1 MAHSRQILYLMQ
13 RPAGKAREH
22 EHHVLCMYI
31 HRTARMQMCPLE
43 VSRGWRGVGV
53 RGVGGLRGAGLLRRG
68 AISPVI
74 KTTPR
79 GQRWTGAMR

>member
-22 EHHVLCMYI
+22 EHHVLCMYV
-31 HRTARMQMCPLE
+31 HRTTHMQMCPLE
-43 VSRGWRGVGV
+43 VSRGWRGVG
-53 RGVGGLRGAGLLRRG
+53 GQRGAGLLHRG
-68 AISPVI
+68 AIPPVI